1 MEDILFIIILIVA
14 IICYTVYKIDGNHV
28 NKTKNNYYAG
38 GLTNPETKQPDPN
51 LIKWL
56 DHHRSLAK
64 PKKDKG
70 TRVPPVTQETLI
82 NTSKDKVSKKHKIDS
97 RKWLDAQK
105 ENGSIP
111 IKQSF
116 VLKSKS
122 GRYFQDIFEIHAEH
136 VLLER
141 VMETTDDIL
150 KAKKYRTHKEAS
162 EEAIKYDFK
171 VMALN
176 TYVKEL

>member
-1 MEDILFIIILIVA
+1 MEDILFTIILIVV
-14 IICYTVYKIDGNHV
+14 IICYTVYKIDCNHV
-28 NKTKNNYYAG
+28 NKTKNNYNTG
-38 GLTNPETKQPDPN
+38 GLAIPETKPLNPE
-51 LIKWL
+51 LIKFL
-56 DHHRSLAK
+56 ENHRSLAK

-70 TRVPPVTQETLI
+70 TRVPPVTQ
-82 NTSKDKVSKKHKIDS
+82 DKVSKKHKIDS
-97 RKWLDAQK
+97 RKWLDVQK

-122 GRYFQDIFEIHAEH
+122 GRYFQDLFEINAEH

>member
-1 MEDILFIIILIVA
+1 MDWIKIISIILLFFLWAYILYRWIKA
-14 IICYTVYKIDGNHV
+14 EIELDKSKEETQYYREEKIRAENDLYECLKSKEQIMHG
-28 NKTKNNYYAG
+28 
-38 GLTNPETKQPDPN
+38 
-51 LIKWL
+51 
-56 DHHRSLAK
+56 
-64 PKKDKG
+64 
-70 TRVPPVTQETLI
+70 TLI
-82 NTSKDKVSKKHKIDS
+82 NTSKHKVGKNHKIDAS
-97 RKWLDAQK
+97 SWLDKQK

-116 VLKSKS
+116 VLKGKS
-122 GRYFQDIFEIHAEH
+122 GRYFQDILTVFSEH
-136 VLLER
+136 VLSEK

-171 VMALN
+171 VIALN

>member
-1 MEDILFIIILIVA
+1 MDLIKIISIILLFFLWAYILYRWKKTERELDKSKEEIQYHREEKIRA
-14 IICYTVYKIDGNHV
+14 EKDLYKCLQS
-28 NKTKNNYYAG
+28 KE
-38 GLTNPETKQPDPN
+38 LM
-51 LIKWL
+51 
-56 DHHRSLAK
+56 
-64 PKKDKG
+64 
-70 TRVPPVTQETLI
+70 TQGALI
-82 NTSKDKVSKKHKIDS
+82 NTSKHKVSKKHKIDAN
-97 RKWLDAQK
+97 KWLDAQK

-116 VLKSKS
+116 VLKSTS
-122 GRYFQDIFEIHAEH
+122 GRYFQDIFEIQAEH

-150 KAKKYRTHKEAS
+150 KAKKYSTHKEAS

-171 VMALN
+171 VIALN

>member
-1 MEDILFIIILIVA
+1 MEDILFTIILIVA
-14 IICYTVYKIDGNHV
+14 IICYTVYKIYCNHV
-28 NKTKNNYYAG
+28 NKTKNNYYTG

-56 DHHRSLAK
+56 DYHRISSK
-64 PKKDKG
+64 PEKDKG
-70 TRVPPVTQETLI
+70 TRVPPVTQETLL
-82 NTSKDKVSKKHKIDS
+82 NASKYKVGKKNKIDS

-122 GRYFQDIFEIHAEH
+122 GRYFQDIFEIHAERL
-136 VLLER
+136 LLER

>member
-1 MEDILFIIILIVA
+1 MEDILFTIILIVS
-14 IICYTVYKIDGNHV
+14 IICYTVYKIGCNHV
-28 NKTKNNYYAG
+28 NKTKNNYYTG
-38 GLTNPETKQPDPN
+38 GLTNLETKQPDPN

-56 DHHRSLAK
+56 DHHRSLVK

-70 TRVPPVTQETLI
+70 TRVPPVTQETLL
-82 NTSKDKVSKKHKIDS
+82 NASKHKVGKKHKIDS

>member
-1 MEDILFIIILIVA
+1 MDLVYWLSVIILFLTCA
-14 IICYTVYKIDGNHV
+14 YTLYKWIKSERELDKSREEV
-28 NKTKNNYYAG
+28 QNYREEKIRIENDLYKC
-38 GLTNPETKQPDPN
+38 LKS
-51 LIKWL
+51 K
-56 DHHRSLAK
+56 K
-64 PKKDKG
+64 PI
-70 TRVPPVTQETLI
+70 TQETLI
-82 NTSKDKVSKKHKIDS
+82 NTSKDKVSKKHKIDPK
-97 RKWLDAQK
+97 KWLDAQK

-122 GRYFQDIFEIHAEH
+122 GRYFQDLFQIHAEH

-141 VMETTDDIL
+141 IMETTDDIL

-171 VMALN
+171 VLVLN
-176 TYVKEL
+176 TYLEEL